1 MSDYSVEQLEHMIN
15 SGQIPELSQPASPK
29 QQVAVEPTPTEK
41 LEITPIQVP
50 AAETKSEITYTQGRK
65 YAGDFAEDEERPNEG
80 WAAFE
85 FPTPAHVLAMFNDSI
100 MTGEVTMH
108 QWQKDV
114 NLDLAPAVKP
124 TSKNPLKYFL
134 VAANGSG
141 KDAFVIAPFAI
152 WFVLSKIRSQVII
165 TSASGTQLTAQTES
179 YIRSLAERV
188 NQKLGTPIFKIRQR
202 YIRCLK
208 SGSVIR
214 MFATDEAG
222 KAEGYHPLEP
232 NAEMAIIKN
241 ESKSIPEDIHK
252 ALKRCTGYNY
262 WLEISSPGAPI
273 GAFHYAATNW
283 KTGRSVTSY
292 DCPHISE
299 QEREEDKRELGED
312 SPEYRSKHLALFT
325 YLDTETVIPA
335 TIVDLLIAEPPIFDF
350 LSWPLRIGI
359 DIAAGGDETVITA
372 CRGVKIVS
380 EEFLVE
386 KDTTVTAR
394 WLNER
399 LTRMGISKTH
409 DYIFADDGGIGHA
422 VIDMLTGEQYGWTI
436 HRVLNQSAAYNRK
449 RFGNRGAELYFN
461 VRRIFEE
468 KCFNLKGISRKCR
481 EQLVSR
487 KFKQQQGGRV
497 FLQPKKEA
505 KAEGQ
510 HSPDR
515 ADAFC
520 LTFSGLTIEDFLGET
535 RVKKDDEPKRKVLK
549 TSQEV
554 QDFYDGITFKEYEM
568 IQGNTGGKHKAKGSL
583 QVALGVGKTN
593 NKEDTYGIYSDN

>member
-1 MSDYSVEQLEHMIN
+1 MAAIKDI
-15 SGQIPELSQPASPK
+15 SPK
-29 QQVAVEPTPTEK
+29 DLEALINAGRGSEVLAAKEPVPKVEPTPFEK
-41 LEITPIQVP
+41 EPVQQEVVQP
-50 AAETKSEITYTQGRK
+50 EVKPEITYTQGRK
-65 YAGDFAEDEERPNEG
+65 YAGDFCDDDERPSEG
-80 WAAFE
+80 WVAMQ

-108 QWQKDV
+108 LWQKEV

-152 WFVLSKIRSQVII
+152 WFVLSKVRSQVII

-188 NQKLGTPIFKIRQR
+188 NQKCGTQIFKIRQR

-208 SGSVIR
+208 SGAVIR

-241 ESKSIPEDIHK
+241 ESKSISEDIHK

-283 KTGRSVTSY
+283 PNGRSVTSY

-299 QEREEDKRELGED
+299 QEREEDKRELGES

-335 TIVDLLIAEPPIFDF
+335 TIVDKLISNPPTFTF
-350 LSWPLRIGI
+350 ATWPVRIGI
-359 DIAAGGDETVITA
+359 DIAAGGDETIITA
-372 CRGVKIVS
+372 CKGTKLLL
-380 EEFLVE
+380 EECLVE
-386 KDTTVTAR
+386 KDTTVTAA
-394 WLNER
+394 WLDGR
-399 LTRMGISKTH
+399 LTKLGVPKEH
-409 DYIFADDGGIGHA
+409 EFIFADDGGIGHA
-422 VIDMLTGEQYGWTI
+422 VVDMLVSTYGWNI
-436 HRVLNQSAAYNRK
+436 KRVLNQSAAYKRK
-449 RFGNRGAELYFN
+449 QFGNRGAELYFF
-461 VRRIFEE
+461 VKRVFEE
-468 KCFNLKGISRKCR
+468 GLFNLSNISKKCR

-487 KFKQQQGGRV
+487 KYKQQQGGKMY
-497 FLQPKKEA
+497 LQPKKQA
-505 KAEGQ
+505 KSEGL

-515 ADAFC
+515 ADAFV
-520 LTFSGLTIEDFLGET
+520 LTFCGLSIEDFLDET
-535 RVKKDDEPKRKVLK
+535 RVKEDSVSKRKVLK
-549 TSQEV
+549 TSMDV
-554 QDFYDGITFKEYEM
+554 QTYYDGITFGEYEM
-568 IQGNTGGKHKAKGSL
+568 IQGSNSKGTKANGSL
-583 QVALGVGKTN
+583 QVALKLGASKEEDKYGLHQN
-593 NKEDTYGIYSDN
+593 N